1 MRQFDLVATCLTSV
15 PSGYDVPMTTQINDN
30 EVIINTRS
38 CMHCG
43 QTGELVVRYESV
55 EMRQSGMS
63 VQEAFW
69 YLAAPQREQ
78 IISGTHPH
86 CWEQMFGQD
95 CDDDDDDDD
104 DE

>member
-1 MRQFDLVATCLTSV
+1 
-15 PSGYDVPMTTQINDN
+15 MTTQINDN

-38 CMHCG
+38 CAHCG
-43 QTGELVVRYESV
+43 QTGELVVRYRSIEFRD
-55 EMRQSGMS
+55 MGMS

-86 CWEQMFGQD
+86 CWEQMFGLD
-95 CDDDDDDDD
+95 CGSDEDDDDYKRYPSDYDRDDQDDD